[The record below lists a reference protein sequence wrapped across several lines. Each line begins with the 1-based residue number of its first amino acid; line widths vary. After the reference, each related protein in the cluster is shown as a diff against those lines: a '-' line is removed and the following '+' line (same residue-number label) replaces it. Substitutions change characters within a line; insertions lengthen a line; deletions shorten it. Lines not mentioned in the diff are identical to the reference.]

1 MARRNLKLLL
11 LGTGES
17 GKSTFIRQ
25 MRIIHEHGYETI
37 AERMEYVSK
46 IHQNLLTTILTIDHA
61 MQLLNITYEDPE
73 NVNDLKKSL
82 SSTYNYNYVETWRQ
96 WLDNTKIRNCS
107 ENNNDDNNAAHRL
120 QSLRSYQLIIQMIQN
135 RLPSDLYD
143 LFYRFWI
150 DTGVRRCVQ
159 KRNEYDL
166 LDSSTYYMER
176 LNEILN
182 DSYVPSVQDILHVRI
197 PTNGINEYNFE
208 IDSVNFML
216 VDVGGQRTE
225 RRKWIHCFESV
236 TTIIYIVALSEF
248 DQIFWEPNVVTD
260 FAWRTHHRYMNDTD
274 WQKPVNKLAESKALF
289 KTIITSRWF
298 RDTSIVLFLN
308 KYDLFE
314 EKILHGQ
321 NRLEDFFPD
330 YNDEDNNVEMAADF
344 ILRMFF
350 EQDPEQFR
358 RHVVYTHFTCATDT
372 GNIKIVFQ
380 AVKDTIME
388 QLLSK
393 EIQIF

>member
-1 MARRNLKLLL
+1 
-11 LGTGES
+11 
-17 GKSTFIRQ
+17 
-25 MRIIHEHGYETI
+25 MRIIHEHGYETV

-46 IHQNLLTTILTIDHA
+46 IHQNLLTTILTINHA
-61 MQLLNITYEDPE
+61 MQLLNIGYEDPE
-73 NVNDLKKSL
+73 IDNDLKKSL
-82 SSTYNYNYVETWRQ
+82 ASTYNYNYVETWRQ
-96 WLDNTKIRNCS
+96 WL
-107 ENNNDDNNAAHRL
+107 NNANRNFTTKDDDDDHHDDQTIHRL
-120 QSLRSYQLIIQMIQN
+120 QSLRSYQLIIQMVQN
-135 RLPSDLYD
+135 RLPSNLYS
-143 LFYRFWI
+143 LFDRFWN
-150 DTGVRRCVQ
+150 DLGVRQCVQ

-176 LNEILN
+176 LNEILD

-197 PTNGINEYNFE
+197 STNGINEYNFE

-248 DQIFWEPNVVTD
+248 DQIFCEPIVAAGFGGD
-260 FAWRTHHRYMNDTD
+260 WSHRYSNDNHQD
-274 WQKPVNKLAESKALF
+274 GINNWQKPVNKLAESKALF

-308 KYDLFE
+308 KFDLFE
-314 EKILHGQ
+314 EKMLNGP

-330 YNDEDNNVEMAADF
+330 YKHFKQTKLSNNVVEMAVDF
-344 ILRMFF
+344 ILQMFF
-350 EQDPEQFR
+350 KQNPEQFR

-372 GNIKIVFQ
+372 DNIKIVFQ

>member
-1 MARRNLKLLL
+1 
-11 LGTGES
+11 
-17 GKSTFIRQ
+17 
-25 MRIIHEHGYETI
+25 MRIIHEHGYETV

-46 IHQNLLTTILTIDHA
+46 IHQNLLTTILTINHA
-61 MQLLNITYEDPE
+61 MQLLNIQYEDSKIID
-73 NVNDLKKSL
+73 DLKKSL
-82 SSTYNYNYVETWRQ
+82 SGTYNYNYVETWHQ
-96 WLDNTKIRNCS
+96 WLNNSTNRNRL
-107 ENNNDDNNAAHRL
+107 ENINVDNDDVDENSRRL

-135 RLPSDLYD
+135 RLPSQLLD
-143 LFYRFWI
+143 LFNRFWN
-150 DTGVRRCVQ
+150 DPGVGRCLQ
-159 KRNEYDL
+159 KRNQYDL

-176 LNEILN
+176 LNEILS

-248 DQIFWEPNVVTD
+248 DQIFWEPTAAAN
-260 FAWRTHHRYMNDTD
+260 FNWLHHQQHRYLNDDQGRATIKD
-274 WQKPVNKLAESKALF
+274 WQKPINKLAESKALF
-289 KTIITSRWF
+289 KTIIQSRWF
-298 RDTSIVLFLN
+298 RDTSVVLFLN

-314 EKILHGQ
+314 EKILYGP
-321 NRLEDFFPD
+321 NRLEDFFPA
-330 YNDEDNNVEMAADF
+330 YSTVKIFNEEDNLNVRNVEIAADF
-344 ILRMFF
+344 ILRMFY
-350 EQDPEQFR
+350 EQDSEQFR

-380 AVKDTIME
+380 AVKNTIME